1 MKNSEKTRK
10 ILIILK
16 ESIKKKV
23 KEKLKK
29 KS

>member
-29 KS
+29 S